1 MSETAD
7 ERQSDVWRVLYRVAE
22 TSATARD
29 LPAFYR
35 AMHAIVGE
43 LMDATNCFIALHDEE
58 RDRVNF
64 PYYVDE
70 FDEPPDP
77 NAWYT
82 GGEGLARGCAAY
94 VLRTEEPKLIG
105 PAEMDRLVA

>member
-1 MSETAD
+1 MTDAIDDREGH
-7 ERQSDVWRVLYRVAE
+7 VWRLLYRVAE

-43 LMDATNCFIALHDEE
+43 LMDATNFFIARYDAE
-58 RDRVNF
+58 RGRINF

-70 FDEPPDP
+70 IDTDRPDTEVWFP
-77 NAWYT
+77 F
-82 GGEGLARGCAAY
+82 GEGHARGMTAY
-94 VLRTEEPKLIG
+94 VLRTGEP
-105 PAEMDRLVA
+105 